1 MHPRYGPGEAPTVG
15 LIGYGRFGRA
25 FAGLLAEER
34 IPVRAF
40 DPEADVPEEIRAAG
54 LLDLVRG
61 AGMLAVSVPV
71 PAMPAVLRQ
80 IRPLLRPDQ
89 VVFDVGS
96 VKVKPVEAMR
106 EILGDAVPWAA
117 SHPLF
122 GPVSL
127 SLAERP
133 LRVVLC
139 PNPAHPEAV
148 ARLRDLYERI
158 GCQIVMQEPEA
169 HDRVMASTHALTF
182 FIAKGLLDTGVDGNV
197 PFTPPSFQAIAR
209 TIASVREDAG
219 HLFKAIQ
226 LENPF
231 AGEARERLLAAL
243 GTIHRALEASDEAA
257 PGQEPAAARD
267 PMDAS
272 DADAALSIPASS
284 APPPEL
290 RETRDLIDAV
300 DREIVKLIVQRS
312 ELARRAGHVKA
323 QLGKKVHDPAREA
336 TLFEER
342 RRWAADAG
350 LEEETVETVF
360 RSLVSL
366 SRRIQGEPG

>member
-1 MHPRYGPGEAPTVG
+1 VRPHFGPGEGPSVG

-25 FAGLLAEER
+25 FAALLVEEG
-34 IPVRAF
+34 IAVRAF
-40 DPEADVPEEIRAAG
+40 DPASEVPAGLRAPDLAALVAEADMIGVA
-54 LLDLVRG
+54 
-61 AGMLAVSVPV
+61 VPV

-80 IRPLLRPDQ
+80 LRPLLRPGQ
-89 VVFDVGS
+89 IVFDVGS
-96 VKVKPVEAMR
+96 VKVHPVEAMR
-106 EILGDAVPWAA
+106 DILGESVPWAA

-148 ARLRDLYERI
+148 ERLRELYERI
-158 GCQIVMQEPEA
+158 GCLVIEQEPEA

-182 FIAKGLLDTGVDGNV
+182 FIAKGLLDAGVSGDV

-226 LENPF
+226 LENPYAAEEREKLLATLSAIHAALEHPESLP
-231 AGEARERLLAAL
+231 AGERGR
-243 GTIHRALEASDEAA
+243 
-257 PGQEPAAARD
+257 
-267 PMDAS
+267 
-272 DADAALSIPASS
+272 AALSIPATS
-284 APPPEL
+284 APPAEL

-300 DREIVKLIVQRS
+300 DRKIVKLIVQRS
-312 ELARRAGHVKA
+312 ELAKRAGHAKA
-323 QLGKKVHDPAREA
+323 QAGQKVHDPGREA
-336 TLFEER
+336 ALFDER
-342 RRWAADAG
+342 RRWAAEAG
-350 LEEETVETVF
+350 VEEETVETVF

>member
-1 MHPRYGPGEAPTVG
+1 MRPHFAPGEAPSVG

-25 FAGLLAEER
+25 LAALLDEER

-40 DPEADVPEEIRAAG
+40 DPVADVPEAIRAAG
-54 LLDLVRG
+54 LGDLVES
-61 AGMLAVSVPV
+61 AGMLALAVPV
-71 PAMPAVLRQ
+71 PAMPAVLGEV
-80 IRPLLRPDQ
+80 RPLLRPGQ
-89 VVFDVGS
+89 LVFDVGS
-96 VKVKPVEAMR
+96 VKVHPVEAMR
-106 EILGDAVPWAA
+106 RILGDTVPWAA

-148 ARLRDLYERI
+148 QRVRELYERI
-158 GCQIVMQEPEA
+158 GCQIIVQEPEA

-182 FIAKGLLDTGVDGNV
+182 FIAKGLLDTGVQGDV

-231 AGEARERLLAAL
+231 AAEAREKLLASL
-243 GTIHRALEASDEAA
+243 SSIHSALEHPESLPTGERAGAS
-257 PGQEPAAARD
+257 
-267 PMDAS
+267 
-272 DADAALSIPASS
+272 LSIAATN

-290 RETRDLIDAV
+290 RETRDLIDGV
-300 DREIVKLIVQRS
+300 DREIVRLIVQRS
-312 ELARRAGHVKA
+312 DLARRAGHVKA
-323 QLGKKVHDPAREA
+323 QVGQKVHDPAREA
-336 TLFEER
+336 ALFEER
-342 RRWAADAG
+342 RRWAAEAG
-350 LEEETVETVF
+350 IEEETVETVF

-366 SRRIQGEPG
+366 SRRIQGETG

>member
-1 MHPRYGPGEAPTVG
+1 MRPHFGPGEAPRVG
-15 LIGYGRFGRA
+15 LVGYGRFGRA
-25 FAGLLAEER
+25 FAALLDEEG

-40 DPEADVPEEIRAAG
+40 DAAAVVPAELAAADLPSLVAAS
-54 LLDLVRG
+54 DMV
-61 AGMLAVSVPV
+61 AVAVPV
-71 PAMPAVLRQ
+71 PAMPAVLRA
-80 IRPLLRPDQ
+80 IRPLLRSGQ
-89 VVFDVGS
+89 MVFDVGS
-96 VKVKPVEAMR
+96 VKLHPVEAMR
-106 EILGDAVPWAA
+106 EILGAEVPWAA

-148 ARLRDLYERI
+148 ERLRDLYERI
-158 GCQIVMQEPEA
+158 GCHVVEQQPEA

-182 FIAKGLLDTGVDGNV
+182 FIAKGLLDAGVNGDV

-231 AGEARERLLAAL
+231 AAEAREKLLGSLSSIHAAL
-243 GTIHRALEASDEAA
+243 EHPESL
-257 PGQEPAAARD
+257 PAGG
-267 PMDAS
+267 S
-272 DADAALSIPASS
+272 GGALSIPATS

-290 RETRDLIDAV
+290 RETRELIDAV
-300 DREIVKLIVQRS
+300 DRRIVKLIVQRS
-312 ELARRAGHVKA
+312 ELAKRAGHAKA
-323 QLGKKVHDPAREA
+323 LAGKQVHDPAREA
-336 TLFEER
+336 ALFEER
-342 RRWAADAG
+342 RRWAAEAG
-350 LEEETVETVF
+350 VEEETVETVF
-360 RSLVSL
+360 RSLVAL
-366 SRRIQGEPG
+366 SRRIQGEAG